1 MQYEKTLGDEAST
14 LKLKASIETNA
25 QHYIEV
31 LSRAVDK
38 VMPQP
43 SVDLR

>member
-14 LKLKASIETNA
+14 LKLISSIETNA